1 MQSAQAFLLRRL
13 PYELVAKI
21 DALTHDLGPV
31 MQELLCLHP
40 ITIPQI
46 VITTNSFRNLRRL
59 RMRYKDDI
67 FSVSHCKNGCITKID
82 VEIGKCDSLSHIR
95 RYRYVRRPRW
105 NPTRQ
110 QWRELGVLI

>member
-1 MQSAQAFLLRRL
+1 MQIAQAFLLHRL
-13 PYELVAKI
+13 PFELVAKI
-21 DALTHDLGPV
+21 DSLTHDLGPV
-31 MQELLCLHP
+31 MKELVCRYP

-59 RMRYKDDI
+59 CMRYKDDI
-67 FSVSHCKNGCITKID
+67 FSVSHRKCAGITIIE
-82 VEIGKCDSLSHIR
+82 VEIGKCSSLANIR